1 MSEARVREYEF
12 SQDQNRLFG
21 ALAGRMRGVGV
32 FLVFL
37 AFLNLLVAVLVIVAI
52 YRARLPQSYVDTILE
67 KAAEATRTDVRGQL
81 SNLPPDNHLWGIA
94 ISSAV
99 NGLLYVLIGMWT
111 RSAGRSFQQVVD
123 TTGSDIQHLMNALAE
138 LNKMYALIYTL
149 IAIGLLVLIA
159 SLGLFIYAQVMR

>member
-1 MSEARVREYEF
+1 MSNAPVREYEF

-21 ALAGRMRGVGV
+21 DLAGRMRGVGL

-37 AFLNLLVAVLVIVAI
+37 AFLDLLVSVLVIVAI
-52 YRARLPQSYVDTILE
+52 YRASLPQSYVDTILE
-67 KAAEATRTDVRGQL
+67 RAAEATRTDVRAQL
-81 SNLPPDNHLWGIA
+81 SKLPPDNHLWGIA

-99 NGLLYVLIGMWT
+99 NGLLYLLIGMWT

-123 TTGSDIQHLMNALAE
+123 TTGSDIRHLMDALAE